1 MEHEIKSL
9 IQQSIE
15 VKQNLLEN
23 IYAIE
28 WIEEIA
34 ILLTKSI
41 NDGNRIYLCGNG
53 GSAADAQHIAAE
65 LSWRFLKDRKALPA
79 EAIHTNSSFLTAV
92 ANDLGYDQ
100 VFARYIEAMGKP
112 KDVLIALSTSGN
124 SLNVIEAVKKAKSIG
139 MTTIGITGIN
149 KSQLDQHC
157 HHLLHIPST
166 STPRI
171 QEVTILVGHILCQ
184 LIEEHI

>member
-53 GSAADAQHIAAE
+53 GSGAVRRVFAGE
-65 LSWRFLKDRKALPA
+65 RYWRLLKDGKELHA
-79 EAIHTNSSFLTAV
+79 EAIHTN
-92 ANDLGYDQ
+92 
-100 VFARYIEAMGKP
+100 
-112 KDVLIALSTSGN
+112 
-124 SLNVIEAVKKAKSIG
+124 
-139 MTTIGITGIN
+139 
-149 KSQLDQHC
+149 
-157 HHLLHIPST
+157 
-166 STPRI
+166 
-171 QEVTILVGHILCQ
+171 
-184 LIEEHI
+184 